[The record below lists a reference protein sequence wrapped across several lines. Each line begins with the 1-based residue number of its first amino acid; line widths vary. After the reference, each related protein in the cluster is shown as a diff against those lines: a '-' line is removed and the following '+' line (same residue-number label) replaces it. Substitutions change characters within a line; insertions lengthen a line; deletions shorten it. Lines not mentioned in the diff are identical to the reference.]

1 MPGVHVLGLPVLV
14 IVELLALFVA
24 DQLRI
29 PGVLVGGVAR
39 LQQIISY
46 RKQRLPLVYRAS

>member
-1 MPGVHVLGLPVLV
+1 MLV

-29 PGVLVGGVAR
+29 RGVLAGGVAR

-46 RKQRLPLVYRAS
+46 RKQRLALVYRTS